1 MPLTLHT
8 PQVSLSPGPDTRK
21 LPPPPVA
28 TAPTCSLLLT
38 PVSHCLSQFLEPYPS
53 DIDLHFMFLAS
64 DNMQLSLETKKLRS
78 PSAPL
83 ATSGVTSRAG
93 GLGLV
98 RGSSCEAGKDLEYSQ
113 ASHWAASLG
122 DTVPLFSLSVRN
134 MELLNENF
142 RKKIYF
148 IICGYMH

>member
-1 MPLTLHT
+1 
-8 PQVSLSPGPDTRK
+8 
-21 LPPPPVA
+21 
-28 TAPTCSLLLT
+28 
-38 PVSHCLSQFLEPYPS
+38 
-53 DIDLHFMFLAS
+53 MFLAS

-83 ATSGVTSRAG
+83 ATSGVTRAG

-142 RKKIYF
+142 RKNLFYLRVYILN
-148 IICGYMH
+148 